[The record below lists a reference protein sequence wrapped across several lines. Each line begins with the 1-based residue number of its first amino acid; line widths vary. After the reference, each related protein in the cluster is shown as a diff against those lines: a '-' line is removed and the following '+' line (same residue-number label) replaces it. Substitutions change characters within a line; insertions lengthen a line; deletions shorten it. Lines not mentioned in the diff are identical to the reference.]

1 LSLSATVFAA
11 PVTHSALIRY
21 APMSVPGTELAR
33 ARCVRQTACVQSD
46 VLQPLRDTVDA
57 AVASDRA
64 AFARAARNAIA
75 QAILAAALVPDARAG
90 RPEHEPPAAEVRDL
104 LGPDVGDALTELY
117 RGGDDW
123 TSRAIDLL
131 EPLNALAH
139 AR

>member
-1 LSLSATVFAA
+1 MARLVQNRTV
-11 PVTHSALIRY
+11 
-21 APMSVPGTELAR
+21 GT
-33 ARCVRQTACVQSD
+33 D

-57 AVASDRA
+57 ASTGDRA
-64 AFARAARNAIA
+64 AFARAARNAVA
-75 QAILAAALVPDARAG
+75 QAILAAALAPEAYAG

-131 EPLNALAH
+131 EPLNELAH

>member
-1 LSLSATVFAA
+1 
-11 PVTHSALIRY
+11 
-21 APMSVPGTELAR
+21 VPGTDLAA
-33 ARCVRQTACVQSD
+33 ARRVRQNALVQSD
-46 VLQPLRDTVDA
+46 LLRPLRDTVDSA
-57 AVASDRA
+57 GANDPA
-64 AFARAARNAIA
+64 AFARAARNAVA
-75 QAILAAALVPDARAG
+75 QAILAAALAPDADAG
-90 RPEHEPPAAEVRDL
+90 RPDHEPPTAEVRDL